1 LLVAMARRKSPTLT
15 DAELRLMQVIWDKG
29 SATAADVLAMMT
41 DADLAYTTVLNTLRI
56 LEAKGYLRHSKDGK
70 AFVYHAVVD
79 RAQASRAALRH
90 LVSRFFSNSPQL
102 LVSNLIRDEQLSKR
116 DLQRL
121 KRLIEESEE
130 P

>member
-1 LLVAMARRKSPTLT
+1 MARRKSPTLT
-15 DAELRLMQVIWDKG
+15 DAEVRLMQIIWDRR
-29 SATAADVLAMMT
+29 SATAADVLAMLP

-56 LEAKGYLRHSKDGK
+56 LEVKGYLRHSKDGK
-70 AFVYHAVVD
+70 AFVYHPVID
-79 RAQASRAALRH
+79 RVEASRAALRH

-121 KRLIEESEE
+121 KKLIEESE
-130 P
+130 

>member
-1 LLVAMARRKSPTLT
+1 MARKKSPTLT
-15 DAELRLMQVIWDKG
+15 DAELRLMQIIWDKK
-29 SATAADVLAMMT
+29 SATAADVLEMLP

-70 AFVYHAVVD
+70 AFVYEPVID
-79 RAQASRAALRH
+79 RNAASRAAIRH

-121 KRLIEESEE
+121 KKLIEESEA
-130 P
+130 